1 MYIIL
6 SIMLIYLVLYMIR
19 VVKGPS
25 IWDRLLGLSLISTKV
40 LIIVILFASHRDT
53 AYLLDIAIV
62 CALLGFIGIV
72 FTALFMLDRLKG
84 EKR

>member
-1 MYIIL
+1 MRIIL
-6 SIMLIYLVLYMIR
+6 SVMLIYFVLYMVR

-25 IWDRLLGLSLISTKV
+25 IWDRLLGLSLISTKI
-40 LIIVILFASHRDT
+40 LIIIILFASYRNT

-72 FTALFMLDRLKG
+72 FTAIFMLGRFKG
-84 EKR
+84 EKK